1 MKFTLM
7 LKSLLL
13 NTWTDSAILNNIL
26 LKSLINPA
34 NKARVLDVGCGTGEL
49 IIERVAKINKP
60 EIYAVEIDQKFFKEA
75 KNKGIKVTNANIEKG
90 FPYKDN
96 FFDIVSANQI
106 IEHVVDVDFFM
117 EEIYRVLKPK
127 GYLVLSTE
135 NLSSWHNIFAL
146 LLGWQAFSQHISLK
160 KNIGNPLKLNINR
173 SSKNYDSHIKIFTP
187 KGLKELIELYHFKIT
202 NFYGAGYY
210 PFRGKLSKILS
221 GLDSTHCAF
230 IGLKA
235 IKK

>member
-1 MKFTLM
+1 M

-13 NTWTDSAILNNIL
+13 NTWTDSAVLNNTL
-26 LKSLINPA
+26 LKSLIDPA

-49 IIERVAKINKP
+49 IIERVSAVKKP
-60 EIYAVEIDQKFFKEA
+60 EIYAVEIDSKFAEEA
-75 KNKGIKVTNANIEKG
+75 KNRGIKVTKTNIEKG

-106 IEHVVDVDFFM
+106 IEHVQDVDFFV
-117 EEIYRVLKPK
+117 EEIYRILKPK

-135 NLSSWHNIFAL
+135 NLSAWHNIFAL
-146 LLGWQAFSQHISLK
+146 LFGWQAFSQHISLK

-187 KGLKELIELYHFKIT
+187 KGLKELIELYHFKI
-202 NFYGAGYY
+202 NSFYGAGYY

-221 GLDSTHCAF
+221 NIDPTHCAF

-235 IKK
+235 TKK